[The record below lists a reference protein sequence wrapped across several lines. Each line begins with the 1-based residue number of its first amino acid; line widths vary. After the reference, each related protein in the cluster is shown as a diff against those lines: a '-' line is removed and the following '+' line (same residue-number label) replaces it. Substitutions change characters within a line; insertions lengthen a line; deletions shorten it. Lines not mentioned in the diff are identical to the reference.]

1 MQNVSAHTI
10 KLLPPEIFKTLLNH
24 EVNKSRRY
32 GDSLTLIDLMVEI
45 DPLTSEA
52 RQSAEALT
60 MDALNHSLRNTD
72 VTCRRDNDFLILM
85 TSTSIP
91 GARTACE
98 RIRKLMTTEYKTERG
113 ISVRLHTFIGIAS
126 MPNDHSIITSDE
138 LAQNAL
144 HTLEYSHTN
153 RLTSVIAFSE
163 IPK

>member
-1 MQNVSAHTI
+1 MQNVSAHAI

-45 DPLTSEA
+45 DPITPEA
-52 RQSAEALT
+52 RQSAETLT
-60 MDALNHSLRNTD
+60 IDALNHSLRNTD
-72 VTCRRDNDFLILM
+72 VSCRRDNDVLILM

-98 RIRKLMTTEYKTERG
+98 RVRKLMTTEHKTDSG
-113 ISVRLHTFIGIAS
+113 IVLRLSAFIGMATLPIDYA
-126 MPNDHSIITSDE
+126 ITSDE

-144 HTLEYSHTN
+144 HAMQHAHTN